1 MSHPVIHAFFVGKA
15 LADVTYEKAEDAFS
29 NALSELG
36 KFDAEQ
42 RENLR
47 QFTTEVLNR
56 AEREMARQTGST
68 TTTTTTTTPPNTATA
83 PNTPPAP
90 RDTQEV
96 IDDLRHQIAHA
107 RAEITAYRAQKSAS

>member
-47 QFTTEVLNR
+47 QFTTEVLTR

-68 TTTTTTTTPPNTATA
+68 TTTTTTSTT
-83 PNTPPAP
+83 PNTPNPP

-96 IDDLRHQIAHA
+96 IDDLRHQIAQI

>member
-47 QFTTEVLNR
+47 QFTTEVLAR

-68 TTTTTTTTPPNTATA
+68 TTTTTSNTSTPPNTPT
-83 PNTPPAP
+83 TP

-96 IDDLRHQIAHA
+96 IDDLRHQIAHV
-107 RAEITAYRAQKSAS
+107 RAEITAYRAQKSVS

>member
-15 LADVTYEKAEDAFS
+15 LADITYEKAEDALS
-29 NALSELG
+29 NALSEFG

-47 QFTTEVLNR
+47 QFATEVLTR
-56 AEREMARQTGST
+56 AEREMARQTGASPT
-68 TTTTTTTTPPNTATA
+68 TATTTPQ
-83 PNTPPAP
+83 TPHTPAQP

-96 IDDLRHQIAHA
+96 IDDLRHQIAQV
-107 RAEITAYRAQKSAS
+107 RAEITTYRAQKSAS

>member
-15 LADVTYEKAEDAFS
+15 IADITYEKAEDAFS

-47 QFTTEVLNR
+47 QFTTEVISR
-56 AEREMARQTGST
+56 AEREMARQTGAGPT
-68 TTTTTTTTPPNTATA
+68 TTTTTTTTTTS
-83 PNTPPAP
+83 PNTPPQP

-96 IDDLRHQIAHA
+96 IDDLRHQIAQT
-107 RAEITAYRAQKSAS
+107 RAEITTYRAQKTAS